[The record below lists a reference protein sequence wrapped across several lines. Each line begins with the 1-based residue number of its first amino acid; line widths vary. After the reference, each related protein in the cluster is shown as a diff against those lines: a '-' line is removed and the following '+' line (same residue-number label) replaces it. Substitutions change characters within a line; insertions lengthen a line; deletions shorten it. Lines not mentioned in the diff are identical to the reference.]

1 MIKNLPA
8 NPGDTGQP
16 LIQEDS
22 TCCKQRLRSRALE
35 PMLPNKRS
43 HCHKKPMHCNYRK
56 SPPSNENSAQP
67 INNKVVQWGLSREN
81 CKNQNL
87 CPNQDPPLQTLHC
100 KSHTNRKCA
109 RNSASRFPAPTILP
123 FLLCLASLSLSLS
136 LTHTHTHTHTH
147 TPLLFAESSE
157 TTS

>member
-136 LTHTHTHTHTH
+136 HTHTHTHTH
-147 TPLLFAESSE
+147 TPSFC
-157 TTS
+157 